1 MKNKS
6 VLALALLCGFS
17 FSQNISYAD
26 GETVIYNKDGIV
38 LKLNGDDKGTF
49 KVSIENNSS
58 KDMFGVKLKS
68 EDIKGL
74 KIVGGKEIEIG
85 NVKAGEKRVLD
96 EKELKFEIE
105 KAIQHS
111 IKKGKLSK
119 TGVDG
124 VYKIYIPIAI
134 AGMVGAI
141 CVLVSKKRNAKRLL
155 SVAIGTGILAS
166 SILTYTTNADVIYKN
181 SVDVGG
187 KINISD
193 KSYDYIGVLMWN
205 DVETG
210 KINEKDNTKPDITP
224 NKPDT
229 KPDITP
235 NKPDTKPDTKPDEPS
250 VPSNPEEKDKVVEI
264 EDANL
269 KKFILD
275 KLHAYNGEDSFE
287 AEMKEYNF
295 KLTDKSYRKDKNS
308 NDIYKSDLEKIEA
321 LGIRGMNANEDDII
335 EVSSIKGLEFCKN
348 LKSLTISSG
357 EIPDDDEE
365 IRYSEGAIK
374 DLTPLSALKKLELLR
389 LSHNEISDVSPLKDL
404 TNLKS
409 LYISHNNISDISALK
424 NLKNLENFDFAVN
437 KVSDIGALK
446 NLKNLK
452 LLDIYSNSISS
463 IDAVK
468 DLEKLLYFRADSN
481 KIENIDSLK
490 NLKVLEDL
498 DLGSNALKDTS
509 VLNDLTNL
517 KKLSLKKNNL
527 KNIDLSKLVNLEEL
541 DLEKNELKDVA
552 FLANVLNLKN
562 LYVQNNKIENLNA
575 ISKLTNL
582 QLLNFSNNSISDI
595 NFVKDLVKVT
605 SLRLSNNVVSDISAI
620 KNLNELTEV
629 HIDGNKVKDFTVLNE
644 KKGLSEKIIHNQNV
658 DLKKELESTEKTF
671 EVDNVFIGLEDIAKD
686 KKIKVSSENKDITV
700 VLENGKLK
708 FSLTD
713 KAVEN
718 LNKGSLDFVVNFEFE
733 NTLDY
738 TNTPNVL
745 KLNVKL
751 KKVEKAKPEEK
762 DEFVDIEDAKLLK
775 VINKNLGLD
784 RADDQKVTVK
794 EMESLTELSL
804 FLDENGKAHFPI
816 KMSKEE
822 KDDEPKKS
830 ILGEPQSLQGTKDF
844 KFAVTRGIK
853 SIKGLEYAKNLEKLK
868 LNENEISDISP
879 LKDLTK
885 LKYLEIQRN
894 RIVDI
899 KPLENLKNLEFLK
912 LYNNLIEEL
921 KPLAGLT
928 NLKGLDLH
936 YNVTVEGDESHKKIS
951 KGITDISPL
960 KDLKNLDFLDIS
972 ANRIEDVSILKDF
985 DKIVDLD
992 LSGNRIKN
1000 YTGLEDYIAK
1010 RLEKALNEGV
1020 GSMLH
1025 AGQTVSLGE
1034 TLNVKSN
1041 EVSFGSPYL
1050 GIEELGKSIAK
1061 AFEKEYNV
1069 FEKSSTNIKGIDA
1082 SYDKETKKITLKI
1095 SDDAIAENNGKE
1107 VDLVVKLTDAE
1118 GAYGFTINSIK
1129 LKFDVVEEIVAEE
1142 YKDFYY
1148 NLFNKYNNFDKK
1160 YTNLI
1165 DEANAKFSKTN
1176 KPKKGKNFT
1185 KEDFKMLKTFSII
1198 DKNITDKMVKSLRY
1212 AENLEEFKI
1221 MLNSASLKREV
1232 TNFDFLTK
1240 TPKLKQFIYQNQD
1253 YKNAKKE
1260 KFPTEVDFSKNTALE
1275 KVVISQT
1282 NLSNVFPFKNLKL
1295 KQLSLQDNNI
1305 TNIFFIKDMSSL
1317 VRLDLDNNKI
1327 SNLPDLSKMQ
1337 NLVTLYLRDNN
1348 ISDISKLE
1356 SLKNLEALHLRN
1368 NKITDI
1374 SVLTKLPKLHRIYID
1389 KNNALVN
1396 YMEVV
1401 KKLEGINTLFVDEI
1415 SKDDFEWMKEF
1426 AIRNE
1431 VDATED
1437 EDKARM
1443 FRFEKLEIPVN
1454 VKKTEIKGGFIEIDN
1469 PLKDWENNAIE
1480 EFDGEN
1486 VNEEEI
1492 IKNNNLIFN
1501 ENKIKIKVQDKNKF
1515 EEVYEIIAENYEH
1528 MFGNKNY
1535 KQPATVSGK
1544 VVLKINI
1551 SE

>member
-105 KAIQHS
+105 KAIQHP

-181 SVDVGG
+181 SVDVRG
-187 KINISD
+187 KININD
-193 KSYDYIGVLMWN
+193 EFYDYVGVLMWN
-205 DVETG
+205 DVESG
-210 KINEKDNTKPDITP
+210 KINEKDNTKPDI
-224 NKPDT
+224 N
-229 KPDITP
+229 P

-250 VPSNPEEKDKVVEI
+250 VPNNPEEKDKVVEI

-321 LGIRGMNANEDDII
+321 LGIRGMDASEENLI

-357 EIPDDDEE
+357 EIPDDYEE

-374 DLTPLSALKKLELLR
+374 DLTPLSALKNLEFLR

-409 LYISHNNISDISALK
+409 LYISHNNISDISALE

-437 KVSDIGALK
+437 KVSDMSIVK
-446 NLKNLK
+446 NFTKLK
-452 LLDIYSNSISS
+452 LLDIYSNKISN

-481 KIENIDSLK
+481 KIEKIDSLK

-509 VLNDLTNL
+509 VLNDLTTL

-527 KNIDLSKLVNLEEL
+527 KNIDLSKLSKMEEL
-541 DLEKNELKDVA
+541 DLEENELKDVS
-552 FLANVLNLKN
+552 FVENMPNLKN
-562 LYVQNNKIENLNA
+562 LYVQKNKIENLNA

-582 QLLNFSNNSISDI
+582 QLLNFSDNSISDI
-595 NFVKDLVKVT
+595 NFVKDLVNVT
-605 SLRLSNNVVSDISAI
+605 SLRISNNVVSDISAI
-620 KNLNELTEV
+620 KNLNELTDV

-644 KKGLSEKIIHNQNV
+644 KKGLYEKIIHNQNI
-658 DLKKELESTEKTF
+658 DFEKELESTEKTF

-686 KKIKVSSENKDITV
+686 KKITVSSENKDITV

-713 KAVEN
+713 KAIEN
-718 LNKGSLDFVVNFEFE
+718 LNKGALDFVVNFEFE
-733 NTLDY
+733 NDLDY

-762 DEFVDIEDAKLLK
+762 DKFVEIEDAKLLK
-775 VINKNLGLD
+775 VINKNLD
-784 RADDQKVTVK
+784 KNRADNQKVTVK

-804 FLDENGKAHFPI
+804 FLKEDGSADFSENAKY
-816 KMSKEE
+816 
-822 KDDEPKKS
+822 S
-830 ILGEPQSLQGTKDF
+830 ILGVPQSLSGTKDF
-844 KFAVTRGIK
+844 KFAVTRGMK

-894 RIVDI
+894 RIVDL

-912 LYNNLIEEL
+912 LYNNLIEDIT
-921 KPLAGLT
+921 PLSNLT
-928 NLKGLDLH
+928 NLTGLDLH

-951 KGITDISPL
+951 KGITDISA
-960 KDLKNLDFLDIS
+960 LKNLKNLTFLDIS
-972 ANRIEDVSILKDF
+972 ANRIEDVSIIKDLN
-985 DKIVDLD
+985 KIEHLD
-992 LSGNRIKN
+992 ISGNRVKN
-1000 YTGLEDYIAK
+1000 YEGLGEYLAK
-1010 RLEKALNEGV
+1010 RLGDALNEGI
-1020 GSMLH
+1020 GSMQFS
-1025 AGQTVSLGE
+1025 GQGVDLGKTVE
-1034 TLNVKSN
+1034 VNAN
-1041 EVSFGSPYL
+1041 EVSFETPFK
-1050 GIEELGKSIAK
+1050 GIKELGVALG
-1061 AFEKEYNV
+1061 EV
-1069 FEKSSTNIKGIDA
+1069 FGAEEALNPFSEISTGKDGIDA
-1082 SYDKETKKITLKI
+1082 SYDLDSNTITLNI
-1095 SDDAIAENNGKE
+1095 SDDVIAENKGKE
-1107 VDLVVKLTDAE
+1107 LNLNLKMLLDEYTWTLKNV
-1118 GAYGFTINSIK
+1118 K
-1129 LKFDVVEEIVAEE
+1129 LKF
-1142 YKDFYY
+1142 
-1148 NLFNKYNNFDKK
+1148 
-1160 YTNLI
+1160 
-1165 DEANAKFSKTN
+1165 
-1176 KPKKGKNFT
+1176 
-1185 KEDFKMLKTFSII
+1185 
-1198 DKNITDKMVKSLRY
+1198 
-1212 AENLEEFKI
+1212 
-1221 MLNSASLKREV
+1221 
-1232 TNFDFLTK
+1232 
-1240 TPKLKQFIYQNQD
+1240 
-1253 YKNAKKE
+1253 
-1260 KFPTEVDFSKNTALE
+1260 
-1275 KVVISQT
+1275 
-1282 NLSNVFPFKNLKL
+1282 
-1295 KQLSLQDNNI
+1295 
-1305 TNIFFIKDMSSL
+1305 
-1317 VRLDLDNNKI
+1317 
-1327 SNLPDLSKMQ
+1327 
-1337 NLVTLYLRDNN
+1337 
-1348 ISDISKLE
+1348 
-1356 SLKNLEALHLRN
+1356 
-1368 NKITDI
+1368 
-1374 SVLTKLPKLHRIYID
+1374 
-1389 KNNALVN
+1389 
-1396 YMEVV
+1396 
-1401 KKLEGINTLFVDEI
+1401 
-1415 SKDDFEWMKEF
+1415 
-1426 AIRNE
+1426 
-1431 VDATED
+1431 
-1437 EDKARM
+1437 
-1443 FRFEKLEIPVN
+1443 
-1454 VKKTEIKGGFIEIDN
+1454 
-1469 PLKDWENNAIE
+1469 
-1480 EFDGEN
+1480 
-1486 VNEEEI
+1486 
-1492 IKNNNLIFN
+1492 
-1501 ENKIKIKVQDKNKF
+1501 
-1515 EEVYEIIAENYEH
+1515 
-1528 MFGNKNY
+1528 
-1535 KQPATVSGK
+1535 
-1544 VVLKINI
+1544 

>member
-166 SILTYTTNADVIYKN
+166 SILTYTTNADVVYKN
-181 SVDVGG
+181 SVDVRG

-193 KSYDYIGVLMWN
+193 KFYDYIGVLMWN
-205 DVETG
+205 DVESEKT
-210 KINEKDNTKPDITP
+210 NEKDNTKPDI
-224 NKPDT
+224 N
-229 KPDITP
+229 P

-250 VPSNPEEKDKVVEI
+250 VPNNPEEKDKVVEI

-321 LGIRGMNANEDDII
+321 LGIRGMDASEENLI

-357 EIPDDDEE
+357 EIPDDYEE

-374 DLTPLSALKKLELLR
+374 DLTPLSALKNLEFLR

-409 LYISHNNISDISALK
+409 LYISHNNISDISALE

-437 KVSDIGALK
+437 KVSDMSIVK
-446 NLKNLK
+446 NFTKLK
-452 LLDIYSNSISS
+452 LLDIYSNKISN

-481 KIENIDSLK
+481 KIEKIDSLK

-509 VLNDLTNL
+509 VLNDLTTL

-527 KNIDLSKLVNLEEL
+527 KNIDLSKLSKMEEL
-541 DLEKNELKDVA
+541 DLEENELKDVS
-552 FLANVLNLKN
+552 FVENMPNLKN
-562 LYVQNNKIENLNA
+562 LYVQKNKIENLNA

-582 QLLNFSNNSISDI
+582 QLLNFSDNSISDI
-595 NFVKDLVKVT
+595 NFVKDLVNVT
-605 SLRLSNNVVSDISAI
+605 SLRISNNVVSDISAI
-620 KNLNELTEV
+620 KNLNELTDV

-644 KKGLSEKIIHNQNV
+644 KKGLYEKIIHNQNI
-658 DLKKELESTEKTF
+658 DFEKELESTEKTF

-686 KKIKVSSENKDITV
+686 KKITVSSENKDITV

-762 DEFVDIEDAKLLK
+762 DKFVEIEDAKLLK
-775 VINKNLGLD
+775 VINKNLD
-784 RADDQKVTVK
+784 KNRADNQKVTVK

-804 FLDENGKAHFPI
+804 FLKEDGSADFSENAKY
-816 KMSKEE
+816 
-822 KDDEPKKS
+822 S
-830 ILGEPQSLQGTKDF
+830 ILGVPQSLSGTKDF
-844 KFAVTRGIK
+844 KFAVTRGMK

-899 KPLENLKNLEFLK
+899 KPLENLKNLTFLK
-912 LYNNLIEEL
+912 LYNNLIEDIT
-921 KPLAGLT
+921 PLSNLT
-928 NLKGLDLH
+928 NLTGLDLH

-951 KGITDISPL
+951 KGITDISA
-960 KDLKNLDFLDIS
+960 LKNLKNLTFLDIS
-972 ANRIEDVSILKDF
+972 ANRIEDVSILKDLN
-985 DKIVDLD
+985 KIEHLD
-992 LSGNRIKN
+992 ISGNRVKN
-1000 YTGLEDYIAK
+1000 YTGLGEYLAK
-1010 RLEKALNEGV
+1010 RLGDALNEGI
-1020 GSMLH
+1020 GSMQFS
-1025 AGQTVSLGE
+1025 GQGVDLGKTVE
-1034 TLNVKSN
+1034 VNAN
-1041 EVSFGSPYL
+1041 EVSFETPFK
-1050 GIEELGKSIAK
+1050 GIKELGVALG
-1061 AFEKEYNV
+1061 EV
-1069 FEKSSTNIKGIDA
+1069 FGAEEALNPFSEISTGKDGIDA
-1082 SYDKETKKITLKI
+1082 SYDLDSNTITLNI
-1095 SDDAIAENNGKE
+1095 SDDVIAENKGKE
-1107 VDLVVKLTDAE
+1107 LNLNLKMLLDEYTWTLKNV
-1118 GAYGFTINSIK
+1118 K
-1129 LKFDVVEEIVAEE
+1129 LKF
-1142 YKDFYY
+1142 
-1148 NLFNKYNNFDKK
+1148 
-1160 YTNLI
+1160 
-1165 DEANAKFSKTN
+1165 
-1176 KPKKGKNFT
+1176 
-1185 KEDFKMLKTFSII
+1185 
-1198 DKNITDKMVKSLRY
+1198 
-1212 AENLEEFKI
+1212 
-1221 MLNSASLKREV
+1221 
-1232 TNFDFLTK
+1232 
-1240 TPKLKQFIYQNQD
+1240 
-1253 YKNAKKE
+1253 
-1260 KFPTEVDFSKNTALE
+1260 
-1275 KVVISQT
+1275 
-1282 NLSNVFPFKNLKL
+1282 
-1295 KQLSLQDNNI
+1295 
-1305 TNIFFIKDMSSL
+1305 
-1317 VRLDLDNNKI
+1317 
-1327 SNLPDLSKMQ
+1327 
-1337 NLVTLYLRDNN
+1337 
-1348 ISDISKLE
+1348 
-1356 SLKNLEALHLRN
+1356 
-1368 NKITDI
+1368 
-1374 SVLTKLPKLHRIYID
+1374 
-1389 KNNALVN
+1389 
-1396 YMEVV
+1396 
-1401 KKLEGINTLFVDEI
+1401 
-1415 SKDDFEWMKEF
+1415 
-1426 AIRNE
+1426 
-1431 VDATED
+1431 
-1437 EDKARM
+1437 
-1443 FRFEKLEIPVN
+1443 
-1454 VKKTEIKGGFIEIDN
+1454 
-1469 PLKDWENNAIE
+1469 
-1480 EFDGEN
+1480 
-1486 VNEEEI
+1486 
-1492 IKNNNLIFN
+1492 
-1501 ENKIKIKVQDKNKF
+1501 
-1515 EEVYEIIAENYEH
+1515 
-1528 MFGNKNY
+1528 
-1535 KQPATVSGK
+1535 
-1544 VVLKINI
+1544 